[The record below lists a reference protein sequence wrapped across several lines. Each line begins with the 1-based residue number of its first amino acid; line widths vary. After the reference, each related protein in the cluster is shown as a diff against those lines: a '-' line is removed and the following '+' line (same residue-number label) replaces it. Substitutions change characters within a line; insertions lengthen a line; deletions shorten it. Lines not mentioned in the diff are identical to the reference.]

1 MININ
6 INAKRIIFKNNEHS
20 YSDNSSIK
28 DIEIIRRTLDNNT
41 HEVLEDTMIKRVTSW
56 RKSEDKF
63 KKYLILNIFSF
74 GILHLI
80 SLFHPNLYI
89 KLYCIPSPAKE
100 CDFFLVENIYG
111 KLTLC
116 KLIFRKKR
124 NSNKEDFEIIK
135 GNISQMNNNNIKSE
149 YNNIIK
155 KAIYSFEY
163 NSHMYEYDENNNEIS
178 PIYFNLSKIMNK
190 DIYNYF
196 SDGLSSKGLVDILR
210 EKYGKN
216 QYKLNLNNI
225 HRFFFKN

>member
-80 SLFHPNLYI
+80 SLFHPNLYNF
-89 KLYCIPSPAKE
+89 LY
-100 CDFFLVENIYG
+100 F
-111 KLTLC
+111 
-116 KLIFRKKR
+116 KLILF
-124 NSNKEDFEIIK
+124 
-135 GNISQMNNNNIKSE
+135 
-149 YNNIIK
+149 
-155 KAIYSFEY
+155 
-163 NSHMYEYDENNNEIS
+163 H
-178 PIYFNLSKIMNK
+178 
-190 DIYNYF
+190 
-196 SDGLSSKGLVDILR
+196 
-210 EKYGKN
+210 
-216 QYKLNLNNI
+216 
-225 HRFFFKN
+225 